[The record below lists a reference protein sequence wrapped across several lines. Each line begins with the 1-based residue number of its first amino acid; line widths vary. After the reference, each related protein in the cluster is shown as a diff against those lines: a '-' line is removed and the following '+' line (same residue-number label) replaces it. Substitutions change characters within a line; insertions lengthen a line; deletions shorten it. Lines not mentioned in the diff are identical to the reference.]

1 MNYFQR
7 GTLISEPAQRLS
19 TGYIILTLGVLMAI
33 SGGTWDVTNHLLNKP
48 ETFFSPPHA
57 VLYSGAGTAVFGAV
71 LVLSASRAVKKTEWP
86 ARLAIAGVT
95 LLLVAGPV
103 DFWWHS
109 LFGLD
114 GLLSPPHAVLVSG
127 MVTSGI
133 GAMIGIIYAWPRIDN
148 SSSNR
153 RTLPKALLVLGM
165 LPVWLAAAGSID
177 MFSLPFSDTGFFH
190 FNPQPWAGA
199 ILAMLGFPLITAAI
213 MVATF
218 SLAGRKFGVA
228 SALAGTFVFVS
239 AMTSIVPNE
248 ALWPTIPF
256 YVSVMVP
263 LVAVDATLSH
273 WRSKSA
279 IFAAGAI
286 AGLAFFVL
294 YYPLITHTFNEVVMP
309 DRAVWASLTGI
320 IYFEMVQTVFPLV
333 AVPSAAMGI
342 LGAII
347 GQRMATRA
355 ELALLK

>member
-7 GTLISEPAQRLS
+7 GTLIIFEPAQRLS
-19 TGYIILTLGVLMAI
+19 AGYIILTIGVLMAI

-57 VLYSGAGTAVFGAV
+57 VLYTGAGTAVFGAV
-71 LVLSASRAVKKTEWP
+71 LVLSASRAIKKTEWP
-86 ARLAIAGVT
+86 ARLAIVGVT

-133 GAMIGIIYAWPRIDN
+133 GAMIGIIYAWPKAEHK
-148 SSSNR
+148 S
-153 RTLPKALLVLGM
+153 LPRALLVLGM

-177 MFSLPFSDTGFFH
+177 MFSLPFSRTGFFD
-190 FNPQPWAGA
+190 FNPQPQAGA
-199 ILAMLGFPLITAAI
+199 LVATLGFPLVTAAI

-218 SLAGRKFGVA
+218 SLAGRRFGAA
-228 SALAGTFVFVS
+228 SALAGAFVFIGVL
-239 AMTSIVPNE
+239 TSMVPNE

-256 YVSVMVP
+256 YLSVMVP
-263 LVAVDATLSH
+263 LVAADAILSH
-273 WRSKSA
+273 WRSKGA
-279 IFAAGAI
+279 MFAAGAI
-286 AGLAFFVL
+286 AGLSFFVL
-294 YYPLITHTFNEVVMP
+294 YYPLITHTYNEIVMP
-309 DRAVWASLTGI
+309 ERAVWASLTAT
-320 IYFEMVQTVFPLV
+320 IYFEIVPAVFPLV
-333 AVPSAAMGI
+333 VVPAAAMGI
-342 LGAII
+342 LGATI

>member
-19 TGYIILTLGVLMAI
+19 AGYIILTLGVLMAI

-57 VLYSGAGTAVFGAV
+57 VLYTGAGTAVFGAV
-71 LVLSASRAVKKTEWP
+71 LVLSASRAAKKTDWP

-133 GAMIGIIYAWPRIDN
+133 GAMIGIIYAWPRAE
-148 SSSNR
+148 R
-153 RTLPKALLVLGM
+153 RSLPRALLVLGM

-199 ILAMLGFPLITAAI
+199 LVAMLGFPLITAAI
-213 MVATF
+213 VVATS
-218 SLAGRKFGVA
+218 SLANRRFGVV
-228 SALAGTFVFVS
+228 SALAGAFVFVC
-239 AMTSIVPNE
+239 ALTSIVPNE

-256 YVSVMVP
+256 YLSIMIP
-263 LVAVDATLSH
+263 LVAVDAVLSH
-273 WRSKSA
+273 WKSKGA

-294 YYPLITHTFNEVVMP
+294 YYPLITHTFNKIVMP
-309 DRAVWASLTGI
+309 ERAVWASLTGL
-320 IYFEMVQTVFPLV
+320 IYFDMAQQVFALV
-333 AVPSAAMGI
+333 AVPAAAMGI
-342 LGAII
+342 VGAII